1 MIKRTMAV
9 LGIMGFCITVLGG
22 LIGGNGLE
30 FIIPRALWA
39 MCLFCF
45 LGLIVGW
52 SAEQVVREHRSKQH
66 LEVFGPEDD
75 EAPSDDSADA
85 HGNSST
91 VPTASPIQN

>member
-9 LGIMGFCITVLGG
+9 LGFMGFCITVLGG
-22 LIGGNGLE
+22 VVGGNSME

-52 SAEQVVREHRSKQH
+52 SAEKVVREHRSKQYR
-66 LEVFGPEDD
+66 EVFGPDDD
-75 EAPSDDSADA
+75 EAPSDDSAA
-85 HGNSST
+85 AQGNSST
-91 VPTASPIQN
+91 TTAASPIQN

>member
-9 LGIMGFCITVLGG
+9 LGFLGFCITVLGG
-22 LIGGNGLE
+22 LVGGNSIE

-52 SAEQVVREHRSKQH
+52 SAEKVVREHRSKQYR
-66 LEVFGPEDD
+66 EVFGPDDD
-75 EAPSDDSADA
+75 EAPSDDSAGA
-85 HGNSST
+85 QGNSST
-91 VPTASPIQN
+91 TTAASPIQN